1 MKEEED
7 DEGIKEEDGIK
18 VIRRSTRNERRSRI
32 RRKGLHSSIVGGADV
47 CNVA

>member
-1 MKEEED
+1 MKDED
-7 DEGIKEEDGIK
+7 EDEGIKEEDGIK